1 MNQKGVQIPGVCKK
15 PIIFHT
21 VAVSHI
27 TAELLFL
34 YINKMRRVVEGLHHN
49 ADGRWDGNIMAQLNE
64 NS

>member
-15 PIIFHT
+15 PIT

-27 TAELLFL
+27 TAKLLFL

-49 ADGRWDGNIMAQLNE
+49 ADGRWDGNIMALLNE